1 MRIEDISNIFTF
13 AGGLG
18 MFLYGMHMM
27 SDGIQK
33 GTGNKLKQLFGV
45 LTNNKLVA
53 VLVGALITAII
64 QSSSATTVMIVG
76 FVNAGI
82 MSLGQAVGVIMGANI
97 GTCITSWI
105 VSLGT
110 LGQAYKAVSP
120 DLYAPLLIGVGAFM
134 VMFTRKQNKKLIG
147 EILVGLGFIFVGMAF
162 MKDGTKAYTDLP
174 IFKNA
179 FMVMGSNP
187 ILGVLA
193 GVVVTGIMQSSSA
206 VVGILQTI
214 ASTGGAVTA
223 ASAMFISLGSNIGSC
238 FTAMISSIG
247 APRNAKRAAI
257 IHLLFNVIGTIIFG
271 TLIFVFF
278 LFNQR
283 LANAS
288 INSVG
293 ISVFHT
299 VFNVLNT
306 MLLLPF
312 ANLLVKASKYFVKN
326 DQYEEQDETKKLL
339 QHLDDRILESP
350 TFAVENAVK
359 EVVHTGRIA
368 LENVKLSIDA
378 MLNNDVEKAK
388 KVTAVEKNIDKMVNL
403 VSNYLVKISNLSL
416 SEKQH
421 KIVNNMFYTISNI
434 ERVGDHAENLAELA
448 MEKSEH
454 GITFSS
460 KAQEE
465 MKSIC
470 KPSIEAFENAL
481 MARDKMSMEHVDVVV
496 TLEDQ
501 VDTLEDTLRQK
512 HIERLSKNLC
522 NSESGVVFIDALTN
536 LERISDHSLNIANYV
551 RDEI

>member
-33 GTGNKLKQLFGV
+33 GTGDKLKQLFGV

-162 MKDGTKAYTDLP
+162 MKDGTSTYTDLP
-174 IFKNA
+174 IFRNA
-179 FMVMGSNP
+179 FMLLGSNP
-187 ILGVLA
+187 ILGILA
-193 GVVVTGIMQSSSA
+193 GVIVTGIMQSSSA

-257 IHLLFNVIGTIIFG
+257 IHLLFNVIGTVIFG

-283 LANAS
+283 LANTS

-312 ANLLVKASKYFVKN
+312 SNLLVKASKFFVNNEK
-326 DQYEEQDETKKLL
+326 YEEQDETKKLL

-388 KVTAVEKNIDKMVNL
+388 KVTDVEKNIDKMVNL

-421 KIVNNMFYTISNI
+421 KVVNNMFYTISNI

-448 MEKSEH
+448 MEKNDH
-454 GITFSS
+454 GITFSP

-465 MKSIC
+465 MRSIC
-470 KPSIEAFENAL
+470 KPSVEAFENAL
-481 MARDKMSMEHVDVVV
+481 LARDKMSMEHVNVVV
-496 TLEDQ
+496 ALEDT